1 MSNPELEPVFTKQTT
16 LAGIEPEISF
26 KNIWRTLS
34 AHDCS
39 EHIQKIKA
47 GSVELSYLSWAWA
60 WGILMEYYPEAEFS
74 FNENEAILDDTVSVN
89 CQIVIGNCKREM
101 WLPVMDNRNNAIVG
115 PNARDIS
122 DAKMRCLVKNLALFG
137 LGHHIYAGQD
147 LPTSKPEEEVQTN
160 AHLDNLPDKEKPKYS
175 TSEAAWKNPGS
186 EEEEAT
192 LPIHHQAPHP
202 IGEVKNWA
210 TEEAAK
216 IVDQMIKLIKET
228 TTDIDGMKSFITNNT
243 GMLDDIKKHHKDE
256 AERFRAALK
265 EIKDNF

>member
-26 KNIWRTLS
+26 KSIWETLS

-39 EHIQKIKA
+39 EHIQKIRA

-60 WGILMEYYPEAEFS
+60 WGILMEHYPDAEFN
-74 FNENEAILDDTVSVN
+74 FKENETIPDDTVSVN

-115 PNARDIS
+115 PNAREIS
-122 DAKMRCLVKNLALFG
+122 DAKMRCLVKTLALFG
-137 LGHHIYAGQD
+137 LGHYIYAGED

-192 LPIHHQAPHP
+192 LPT
-202 IGEVKNWA
+202 GEVKNWA
-210 TEEAAK
+210 TEQAAE
-216 IVDQMIKLIKET
+216 IVDQMIKLLKET
-228 TTDIDGMKSFITNNT
+228 TTDIAGMKSFITNNT
-243 GMLDDIKKHHKDE
+243 GMLGDIKKYHKDE
-256 AERFRAALK
+256 ATRFRAALK

>member
-1 MSNPELEPVFTKQTT
+1 MSNPEPVFTKQTS
-16 LAGIEPEISF
+16 LAGIEPEVTF
-26 KNIWRTLS
+26 KSIWETLS

-47 GSVELSYLSWAWA
+47 GSTELSYLSWAWA

-101 WLPVMDNRNNAIVG
+101 WLPVMDNRNNAIVA

-122 DAKMRCLVKNLALFG
+122 DAKMRCLVKTLALFG
-137 LGHHIYAGQD
+137 LGHYIYAGED
-147 LPTSKPEEEVQTN
+147 LPTNKPEEEVQTN
-160 AHLDNLPDKEKPKYS
+160 THLDNLPDKEKPKYS

-186 EEEEAT
+186 EEEDPPVT
-192 LPIHHQAPHP
+192 
-202 IGEVKNWA
+202 GEVKNWA
-210 TEEAAK
+210 AEEAAK

-243 GMLDDIKKHHKDE
+243 GMLDDIK
-256 AERFRAALK
+256 
-265 EIKDNF
+265 EIKDNFNPPT